1 MKYSNEI
8 DLFESI
14 DQDVSSELRDP
25 ISSDPPVGCT
35 LWVLFYSLFSGVQT
49 QAYRPVDLVPFTES
63 RVREILAQVNKR
75 QSKGKLCSMFIV
87 TAVLTIKIV
96 IFWWRTVSDI
106 LSSICIKRVGFSN
119 YLKNAGR
126 LLSQISF
133 LDPKPENMPQTN
145 SRQVHESKCF
155 KLCKC
160 NFVQNVLVI
169 NFKYM
174 LHSQCCHQRRCSENY
189 WKLSSMACFFFWRES

>member
-1 MKYSNEI
+1 M
-8 DLFESI
+8 
-14 DQDVSSELRDP
+14 
-25 ISSDPPVGCT
+25 
-35 LWVLFYSLFSGVQT
+35 
-49 QAYRPVDLVPFTES
+49 
-63 RVREILAQVNKR
+63 
-75 QSKGKLCSMFIV
+75 
-87 TAVLTIKIV
+87 
-96 IFWWRTVSDI
+96 SDI
-106 LSSICIKRVGFSN
+106 LSSICIKRVGFNN

-189 WKLSSMACFFFWRES
+189 WKLSSMACFFFSEENLKQVLIVTHLCLHVFLVLEPSSSLWHHKLFGSVSHYSLVFHKTCCI